1 MASVKGQV
9 NAGTLGDEELIAKMK
24 VHASRLGLS
33 CHAGALHYSAL
44 LVNINPP
51 STKTTSLLESYLSN
65 GVAMNESN
73 TAEPADALIALL
85 RSSLSAS
92 GEQAFGHLVL
102 YTTFGVVRGRIGLTF
117 AQGLI
122 GKETAAADAV
132 APNEAIEINDVTVEH
147 YSNHLANASF
157 DRLYV
162 RLSDV
167 LGFALVGSQGQDR

>member
-1 MASVKGQV
+1 MVSAGIGPAAKPALYTPLALPVISTGNRGNPQV
-9 NAGTLGDEELIAKMK
+9 LDAIIF
-24 VHASRLGLS
+24 
-33 CHAGALHYSAL
+33 YSTESQM
-44 LVNINPP
+44 NE
-51 STKTTSLLESYLSN
+51 TKT
-65 GVAMNESN
+65 A
-73 TAEPADALIALL
+73 APADALIARL

-102 YTTFGVVRGRIGLTF
+102 YTSFGVVRGRIGLTF

-122 GKETAAADAV
+122 NKETAAAELARHEV
-132 APNEAIEINDVTVEH
+132 IEINDVTVEH

-167 LGFALVGSQGQDR
+167 LGFALVGNLGQG